1 MMNILLSNDDGIA
14 SPGLDSLAEVFK
26 VFGKITVVA
35 PAFNRSTSGHALSLH
50 KPLRMLDLGGGRY
63 SVDGSPADCTHLAL
77 TTVFRKKPDLIVSGI
92 NQGANLGQD
101 VYYSGT
107 VAAARELAISGV
119 PAIAVSLVGYPK
131 VKGGKVNYQYDVAA
145 RATLEALELIA
156 RQMALPKTARGGKIP
171 KGKRLS
177 AQELKKAF
185 QNWPRGLVLN
195 INVPNVAESKLKG
208 FRLAV
213 QGRQIYGGPA
223 LKRRDSRGQF
233 YYWIGGTHQGFEK
246 IRGTDCFLT
255 DQNFVAITPLRLD
268 CTDYD
273 FITDF
278 GSHFSG

>member
-1 MMNILLSNDDGIA
+1 MNILLSNDDGIA
-14 SPGLDSLAEVFK
+14 SPGLDALAKVFK
-26 VFGKITVVA
+26 TFGKITVVA

-50 KPLRMLDLGGGRY
+50 KPLRMLDLGEGRY
-63 SVDGSPADCTHLAL
+63 SVDGTPADCTHLAL
-77 TTVFRKKPDLIVSGI
+77 TTVFTKKPDLIVSGI

-107 VAAARELAISGV
+107 VAAAREAAVSGV

-131 VKGGKVNYQYDVAA
+131 SKGGKVNFHYDVAA
-145 RATLEALELIA
+145 RATLKALELIA
-156 RQMALPKTARGGKIP
+156 RQMALPKASRGDRAP
-171 KGKRLS
+171 KGKMGK
-177 AQELKKAF
+177 AELLRAF
-185 QNWPRGLVLN
+185 KNWPRGLVLN

-255 DQNFVAITPLRLD
+255 NQNFVAITPLRLD

-278 GSHFSG
+278 GSHFSS